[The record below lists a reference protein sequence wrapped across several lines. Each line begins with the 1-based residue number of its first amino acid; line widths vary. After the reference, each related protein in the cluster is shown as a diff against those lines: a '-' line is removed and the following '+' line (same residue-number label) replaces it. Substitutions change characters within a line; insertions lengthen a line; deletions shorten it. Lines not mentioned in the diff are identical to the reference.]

1 MIEEAGASIVEV
13 GFNEVLKKTVLY
25 AERLRLRVLDLIV
38 SSILRCGL
46 LVTLDMDIINKSEKI
61 GRS

>member
-1 MIEEAGASIVEV
+1 LIEEAGASIVEV
-13 GFNEVLKKTVLY
+13 GFNEVLKETVLY
-25 AERLRLRVLDLIV
+25 AERLRLRILDLIV

-61 GRS
+61 RRS

>member
-1 MIEEAGASIVEV
+1 LIEEAGASIVEV